1 MLNITFYYFKH
12 FHHQLVDVKEN
23 FFQIVKYFKY
33 VLVLIFML
41 IFVVTKLLIFK
52 EMLDHLNNIFN
63 QYRRSPNKFLAFLK
77 LILFSIKFVIYVY
90 FYYYSLYQY
99 ENFVQYRLLT
109 IASLTFIYLLFKVM
123 SFLFY

>member
-12 FHHQLVDVKEN
+12 FRHQLVDEKEN

-33 VLVLIFML
+33 VLILIFML

-63 QYRRSPNKFLAFLK
+63 QYKRSPNKFLAFLK

-90 FYYYSLYQY
+90 F
-99 ENFVQYRLLT
+99 
-109 IASLTFIYLLFKVM
+109 
-123 SFLFY
+123 

>member
-12 FHHQLVDVKEN
+12 FHHQLVDEKEN

-33 VLVLIFML
+33 VLILIFML

-63 QYRRSPNKFLAFLK
+63 QYKRSPNKFLAFLK

-90 FYYYSLYQY
+90 F
-99 ENFVQYRLLT
+99 
-109 IASLTFIYLLFKVM
+109 
-123 SFLFY
+123 